1 MFPFKQVSELVES
14 ELLGASWPA
23 FGNQHAP
30 FLRPAELA
38 PVGDKFAWNVYLA
51 VAVLG
56 CVWWC
61 AGSAY
66 GQARGQITLEFRE
79 KDTGL
84 PFTTRVKILSADGRE
99 QRVRGA
105 LYQQGW
111 NLFEQPLTYVGRV
124 GDYTYRAVH
133 GPQFSA
139 ASGGFTLDR
148 QSEAHDVVE
157 LPRHADLQQEGW
169 LAGDLLSHIAAEESL
184 RWLAAEDLMMAA
196 VFPRGPTQ
204 NDPTPASQP
213 DAEGQPSSSGKWVEE
228 LNYWDDRAGSGLVL
242 HHWQPPAEVP
252 SHVPSSRLLVMAK
265 QAPAAAGQLP
275 VHAEIQRPWARD
287 VPIWLASGHIDTIQ
301 ILGSHL
307 TIDGERAT
315 PVEPLVEP
323 EAGRFKGAL
332 RSGRLVEY
340 LYWQMLECGLEIPP
354 SAGSGFGRNGS
365 PLGYNRV
372 VAYAPDGTAS
382 AWWQAVRAGHSF
394 VTNGPLLRVWVNGEL
409 PGKRFEIPQGGTLP
423 LEIAVQLTVAD
434 PVEYLDVVF
443 NGRTLYRAP
452 LDEFARAGGVI
463 PPQEIRESGWLVIRV
478 VTRQEQT
485 YRLAST
491 APYYVQ
497 VGGQPRIS
505 AAAVAFFQSWL
516 EQSARQI
523 AALEPEAANSAEPYL
538 IAARKFWTQRASQS
552 TVP

>member
-1 MFPFKQVSELVES
+1 MFPSK
-14 ELLGASWPA
+14 LLGATLPA
-23 FGNQHAP
+23 IGNSSAQAAP
-30 FLRPAELA
+30 TAGLVTAGCKLA
-38 PVGDKFAWNVYLA
+38 WCVCFVLVALGSGWRSGNVYA
-51 VAVLG
+51 
-56 CVWWC
+56 
-61 AGSAY
+61 
-66 GQARGQITLEFRE
+66 QARGQITLEFRE
-79 KDTGL
+79 QDTDL
-84 PFTTRVKILSADGRE
+84 PIVTRVKILSADGRA

-105 LYQQGW
+105 LFQQGW

-124 GDYTYRAVH
+124 GAYTYRAVH

-169 LAGDLLSHIAAEESL
+169 WAGDLLSHVAAEESQ
-184 RWLAAEDLMMAA
+184 RWLAAEDLVMAA
-196 VFPRGPTQ
+196 VVASPPTAVEALPATQLAPAREQ
-204 NDPTPASQP
+204 NGNAT
-213 DAEGQPSSSGKWVEE
+213 WVEE

-242 HHWQPPAEVP
+242 HHWQTPAGVP
-252 SHVPSSRLLVMAK
+252 SHLPSSRLLVMAK
-265 QAPAAAGQLP
+265 QAPATTLQLP

-287 VPIWLASGHIDTIQ
+287 VPIWLASGQVDSIQ
-301 ILGSHL
+301 VLGSHL

-323 EAGRFKGAL
+323 ESGRLKGPQ
-332 RSGRLVEY
+332 RNGRLVEQ
-340 LYWQMLECGLEIPP
+340 LYWQMLECGLSIPP

-372 VAYAPDGTAS
+372 VAYAPQGTAS

-394 VTNGPLLRVWVNGEL
+394 VTNGPLLRVFVNGEL
-409 PGKRFEIPQGGTLP
+409 PGKRFEIAAEGVLR
-423 LEIAVQLTVAD
+423 LEIAAQLTVAD

-463 PPQEIRESGWLVIRV
+463 PPLEVRESGWLVIRV

-491 APYYVQ
+491 APYYLQ

-505 AAAVAFFQSWL
+505 AAAVAFFQAWL
-516 EQSARQI
+516 EKSAQQI
-523 AALEPEAANSAEPYL
+523 AGLEPTAAASAEPYV
-538 IAARKFWTQRASQS
+538 IAARKFWSQRAAQA